1 MRDMRK
7 TSRDANVA
15 GSSLNNID
23 MDKVRQLRSQLDA
36 VSELRVERIRE
47 LREAIREN
55 RFVISAERIAEA
67 MLADEW

>member
-7 TSRDANVA
+7 SSRDENVA

>member
-7 TSRDANVA
+7 SSMDENVA

>member
-1 MRDMRK
+1 MREA
-7 TSRDANVA
+7 SRGGNLA
-15 GSSLNNID
+15 GVSLNN

-36 VSELRVERIRE
+36 VPELRADRIFE
-47 LREAIREN
+47 LRQAISEN

>member
-1 MRDMRK
+1 MREA
-7 TSRDANVA
+7 SRGGNLA
-15 GSSLNNID
+15 GVSLNN

-36 VSELRVERIRE
+36 VPELRAERIFG
-47 LREAIREN
+47 LRQAISEK

>member
-7 TSRDANVA
+7 SSRDENVA

-36 VSELRVERIRE
+36 VPELRVERTRE